1 MRFRLLSSACDLEQ
15 LTISW
20 SHCVPT
26 SCWIFGPT
34 CGEEDGRYS
43 TSWICSYILSFA
55 SYLCDATWMVIISH
69 FCCLILQLGL
79 SEKEVFNHDFELAL
93 SDPSDA
99 NTNSTTLL
107 SDDTDDKLKG
117 NSNQET
123 GASNH
128 REYEASLG
136 FPWNHLPFCLVH
148 KSYIS
153 DTYLT
158 KDWKTLQIFFL
169 ITRLVLDFSMHLA

>member
-1 MRFRLLSSACDLEQ
+1 MVV
-15 LTISW
+15 IS
-20 SHCVPT
+20 
-26 SCWIFGPT
+26 
-34 CGEEDGRYS
+34 Y
-43 TSWICSYILSFA
+43 
-55 SYLCDATWMVIISH
+55 

-79 SEKEVFNHDFELAL
+79 SEKEVFSHDFELAL

-136 FPWNHLPFCLVH
+136 FP
-148 KSYIS
+148 
-153 DTYLT
+153 
-158 KDWKTLQIFFL
+158 
-169 ITRLVLDFSMHLA
+169 